1 MHLITFSFGVRE
13 VRPAQQ
19 LFNDGIFNN
28 YICNVS
34 YAVRIHFQAN
44 CGLKKTRKLQW
55 LHVQLIM
62 TYEYVCTTIEIL
74 KNDFVQTLQV

>member
-1 MHLITFSFGVRE
+1 MRD
-13 VRPAQQ
+13 VRPAQ
-19 LFNDGIFNN
+19 LRFNDGIFNN

-55 LHVQLIM
+55 LHVQLLM
-62 TYEYVCTTIEIL
+62 TYEDVCTTIGIL
-74 KNDFVQTLQV
+74 KNIFVQTLQV